1 MNKVKEQKG
10 FTLIEMLIVVAI
22 IAILVAVSI
31 PMVSASL
38 ERARQVTDAAN
49 ERAAKTAIIT
59 CYLTDTEYAP
69 GKKVIADDDTSVT
82 TRKYYVYDA
91 ANGKLLDTNGMD
103 GSTILPK
110 YGKCSKHKDRFLL
123 LWIYKNGEVEMLW
136 TSLIPPTRP
145 PYGNFNL
152 CSNVLND

>member
-31 PMVSASL
+31 PMVGASL

-49 ERAAKTAIIT
+49 ERAAKAAIIT

-69 GKKVIADDDTSVT
+69 GKKVIAYDDETVKNSG
-82 TRKYYVYDA
+82 YAYDA
-91 ANGKLLDTNGMD
+91 ASGKLVQTAPD
-103 GSTILPK
+103 P
-110 YGKCSKHKDRFLL
+110 YGKCSEHKHKDKYLL
-123 LWIYKNGEVEMLW
+123 LWIYKNGEVKMLW
-136 TSLIPPTRP
+136 IRGGFPVTISDSWATDAP
-145 PYGNFNL
+145 L
-152 CSNVLND
+152 CSNTLNG